1 MRGDAA
7 PKIIMTSVEGG
18 DSRDSIITRLVVGGG
33 RGLADEFDRR
43 HQPLPHTYT
52 LSIHSSQPSSLA
64 PCLQLLLNYGEVDLD
79 G

>member
-18 DSRDSIITRLVVGGG
+18 DSRDSIITRLVVGG
-33 RGLADEFDRR
+33 RGLADEFGRR

-52 LSIHSSQPSSLA
+52 PLHPLILA
-64 PCLQLLLNYGEVDLD
+64 LVTRPVPAIIAELWRSGS